1 MAANDDDYDKCHNN
15 QNLAPHPY
23 LHCML
28 SLCQMMLSSLIG
40 HPALQLHAIA
50 LEFHIWNA
58 FPHSVRSGPTA

>member
-1 MAANDDDYDKCHNN
+1 MMIMINVITFIIGRM
-15 QNLAPHPY
+15 APHPY

-40 HPALQLHAIA
+40 HPALQLHATA

-58 FPHSVRSGPTA
+58 FPHSVRSVPTA